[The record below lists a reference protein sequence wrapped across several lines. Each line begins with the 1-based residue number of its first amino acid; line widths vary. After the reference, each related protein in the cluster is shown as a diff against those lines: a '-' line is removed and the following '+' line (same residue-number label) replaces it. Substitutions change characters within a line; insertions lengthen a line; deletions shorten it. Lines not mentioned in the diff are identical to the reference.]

1 MQNNG
6 DPDKDKKKKG
16 RVYKDAK
23 DKALQ
28 KKMEGKDTPFQNAL
42 AQAERSGKSSFMWNG
57 KRYAADPS
65 KVKSNKPMKKAT
77 PKAPDTSIK
86 ALDMPAPKRVPTKGS
101 EKVLAKD
108 VTGKPAYLKRNKSS
122 AKSITKRL
130 KKRRKQRGY

>member
-6 DPDKDKKKKG
+6 DKDKDKKKKG

-23 DKALQ
+23 DKAKQ

-42 AQAERSGKSSFMWNG
+42 AQAERSGKSSFMYEG
-57 KRYAADPS
+57 KRYAADPN
-65 KVKSNKPMKKAT
+65 KVKSNKPMEKVKS
-77 PKAPDTSIK
+77 KAPDTSTK
-86 ALDMPAPKRVPTKGS
+86 APDMPTPKRVPTKGS

-122 AKSITKRL
+122 ERGIAKRL